1 MAFYPQGSGT
11 GSGGALTIADNHF
24 FADTSARDAYFTSHP
39 DEKTTGVLISIT
51 SPTQVYEQWDGSSWI
66 DVTAIVTGPV
76 GAKGDKGDTGS
87 FPTINLLTEKTTL
100 VDDDLF
106 IVANSENGYANVK
119 VKRSTVGSG
128 GSGEVNTASNLGTSG
143 DGSGLYS
150 SKVGVDLQFKRIK
163 AGTNVTLTEETND
176 VVISSE
182 SFVPLTRT
190 INGNPLTSDVTIAI
204 PDQLSDL
211 SDDSTHRLVTD
222 TEKSTWNSK
231 QSTIS
236 AGQGIN
242 VASNVVSVNFMD
254 GSNKIFATN
263 LPSSITGA
271 VSYHG
276 MFAASAGEAPTPAAQ
291 GYYYVSSDSGTV
303 SSISFATGDWLVYRD
318 ETNWDR
324 LQNSSSSITW
334 ANISDKPTTF
344 NSTGAISTLDTT
356 NFNGI
361 LSAADINVQHAM
373 ETIDNSTFVPQIT
386 KLIFVDN
393 NRTDSYTPDGSIDKP
408 FLTLAAAVAVA
419 STGTTIKVI
428 QGTYT
433 ENVTFP
439 GGVSVEGFGANTLT
453 ITGNVVMSSG
463 SNVSIRYAI
472 INGTLTINANCI
484 LMDVYIS
491 GSVTVTGTSTVQ
503 SYNSHIISGT
513 SGVTALT
520 MTSSGKYQN
529 ILSTISSVGDAPAI
543 SQSAGQIIL
552 QTTTVTATRASSPV
566 IISTGGTFVALNTQ
580 TSNLAGGPAIDLTSS
595 GATST
600 NPNMLDGV
608 ISTGNVVC
616 GAKTTVV
623 GALVFISV
631 GILTGTVLI
640 YKPSS
645 RVTNDSTVT
654 GATVSDA
661 LDTLKAS
668 VGGTIGGS
676 TGATDNALIRANGTG
691 GSTIQ
696 NSLVTI
702 DDSGSV
708 NIPSGQLYKINGKEV
723 LRAGQTIGSGGNNTA
738 LGLNSLNATT
748 TGGSNV
754 SIGSD
759 SMASN
764 TDGANNVAVGNG
776 TLYSIVSSSTNNT
789 AIGTNALLNL
799 TSGSNNSAVGY
810 YAGRNASQKVDA
822 ANSMALGANTYTTKS
837 NQVVV
842 GDVNI
847 TETLLRGNVGIF
859 NDYSTPGYKLDVAG
873 NINISSGSKYKIN
886 GVDLSLS
893 DLGTFPTATASTVGG
908 IKVGSNLSI
917 TSDGTLSSTVSGS
930 GDVIGPATNTA
941 NYVPQWNGANS
952 KTLKDG
958 VAIGSAANA
967 LLQVGSDG
975 KLPAIDGSNLTNIT
989 SAAVTWQSFSGYT
1002 RASASTFTVTD
1013 NATNQGIFIAG
1024 RALHY
1029 TVDSGATVY
1038 YGIVDTYV
1046 TGTITIRGPP
1056 LGSSTLDSLYYDVNN
1071 VKIVQMPILIPGYY
1085 EDGTSFALLHSDLGQ
1100 FLKWKQSTAYLVAI
1114 DAESRIIDS
1123 SSNGTVNVVKC
1134 FGHSGVAR
1142 DGSAHPT
1149 SIQLSL
1155 RASDADDYYNNLY
1168 ITIVD
1173 GTGAGQIRQITDYV
1187 GSTRVATVSTWTT
1200 SPDTTSTY
1208 KILMNDPSSTG
1219 GIVSTSGGLTIN
1231 YPFEW
1236 ILTTTNINIAQYQF
1250 TYNTELEIYAGKG
1263 TGGTAQDLS
1272 LLLTFVVA

>member
-11 GSGGALTIADNHF
+11 GSGGAFTISADHF
-24 FADTSARDAYFTSHP
+24 FADTTARDAYFTAHP
-39 DEKTTGVLISIT
+39 DEKTTGVLISIS

-66 DVTAIVTGPV
+66 DVTAIVTGPA

-100 VDDDLF
+100 VDEDLF
-106 IVANSENGYANVK
+106 IMADSENSYANVK

-128 GSGEVNTASNLGTSG
+128 GSGEVNTASNLGTSSN
-143 DGSGLYS
+143 GSGLYS
-150 SKVGVDLQFKRIK
+150 SKAGVDLQFKRIK

-190 INGNPLTSDVTIAI
+190 INGNPLTSDVTITI

-222 TEKSTWNSK
+222 TEKLTWNAK

-242 VASNVVSVNFMD
+242 IASNVVSVNFMD
-254 GSNKIFATN
+254 ESNKVFATN

-276 MFAASAGEAPTPAAQ
+276 MFAASGGEAPTPAAQ
-291 GYYYVSSDSGTV
+291 GYYYVASDSGTV
-303 SSISFATGDWLVYRD
+303 SSIAFATGDWLVYRD
-318 ETNWDR
+318 GTNWDR

-334 ANISDKPTTF
+334 ANVSDKPTVF
-344 NSTGAISTLDTT
+344 SSTGALSTLDTT

-361 LSAADINVQHAM
+361 LSAADVNVQHAM
-373 ETIDNSTFVPQIT
+373 ETIDDSTFVPQVT
-386 KLIFVDN
+386 KLLFVDN

-408 FLTLAAAVAVA
+408 FLTLAAAVAIA

-463 SNVSIRYAI
+463 ANVSIRYAI

-484 LMDVYIS
+484 LMDVYVS
-491 GSVTVTGTSTVQ
+491 GSVTVAGTSTVQ

-520 MTSSGKYQN
+520 MASSGKYQN

-552 QTTTVTATRASSPV
+552 QTTTVAATRASSPV
-566 IISTGGTFVALNTQ
+566 IILTGGTFVALNTQ
-580 TSNLAGGPAIDLTSS
+580 ISNLAGGPAVDLSSS
-595 GATST
+595 GSTST
-600 NPNMLDGV
+600 NPNMMDGV

-631 GILTGTVLI
+631 GSLTGTVLI

-661 LDTLKAS
+661 LNTLKAS

-676 TGATDNALIRANGTG
+676 TGATDKAIIRANGTG

-696 NSLVTI
+696 NSLATI
-702 DDSGSV
+702 DDSGSI
-708 NIPSGQLYKINGKEV
+708 NIPSGQLYKINGKEI

-738 LGLNSLNATT
+738 VGANALNATT

-759 SMASN
+759 SMVSN
-764 TDGANNVAVGNG
+764 TSGANNVAVGNG
-776 TLYSIVSSSTNNT
+776 TLYSIVSGSTNNT
-789 AIGTNALLNL
+789 AIGTNALLSL

-893 DLGTFPTATASTVGG
+893 DLGTFPTATTTTVGG

-917 TSDGTLSSTVSGS
+917 TSDGTLSSTASGT
-930 GDVIGPATNTA
+930 GDVVGPATNTA

-958 VAIGSAANA
+958 VAIGTAANA

-975 KLPAIDGSNLTNIT
+975 KLPAIDGSNLTNVT

-1013 NATNQGIFIAG
+1013 NATNQGIFVPG

-1100 FLKWKQSTAYLVAI
+1100 MLKWKQSTAYLVAI

-1123 SSNGTVNVVKC
+1123 SSNGTINVVKC
-1134 FGHSGVAR
+1134 FGHSGTAQA
-1142 DGSAHPT
+1142 GAATTITFST
-1149 SIQLSL
+1149 
-1155 RASDADDYYNNLY
+1155 RASATDDYYNNY
-1168 ITIVD
+1168 YVTIVD
-1173 GTGAGQIRQITDYV
+1173 GTGAGQIRQITDYI
-1187 GSTRVATVSTWTT
+1187 GSTKIATVSTWTT
-1200 SPDTTSTY
+1200 NPDSTSTY
-1208 KILMNDPSSTG
+1208 KVLMADPSSTG

-1236 ILTTTNINIAQYQF
+1236 ISTTTNINTAQYQF
-1250 TYNTELEIYAGKG
+1250 TYNTPFEIYAGKG

-1272 LLLTFVVA
+1272 LLLTFVVT